1 MSNRQPFQAPRAA
14 RRCVVNMSLHDR
26 DTMIEVFATIAAA
39 VESEGDAERAG
50 RLRQLS
56 EVIKS
61 GDLV

>member
-14 RRCVVNMSLHDR
+14 RRCVVSMSLADR
-26 DTMIEVFATIAAA
+26 DAMIEVFAVLAAA
-39 VESEGDAERAG
+39 IEGEGDAERAG

-61 GDLV
+61 GELG